1 MLSNR
6 EKYPLFAR
14 TIETTALHNP
24 AMMKVIELFGWTR
37 VATITTD
44 TEFVLPVSRPLL
56 FQESVSISIDIWPWL
71 DPI

>member
-24 AMMKVIELFGWTR
+24 AMMKVIELFGWKR

-44 TEFVLPVSRPLL
+44 TEFVLPVSIQLL
-56 FQESVSISIDIWPWL
+56 L
-71 DPI
+71 